1 MEIFKITLS
10 RIPQFSLGMMTLII
24 FQHHCRKRPIA
35 LAASMRSALD
45 EGCSRTSQ
53 VKLATRK
60 R

>member
-10 RIPQFSLGMMTLII
+10 RIRQFSLGTMTLII

-45 EGCSRTSQ
+45 EGVREPP
-53 VKLATRK
+53 K
-60 R
+60 